1 MKNSLLESAE
11 FLRQMLMHSASRVSY
26 FETSSS
32 EVLTPIEALE
42 EAKDAIEAYYAEP
55 EQTWKAVPYA
65 LKRVAYS
72 VEVST
77 LAPQLQLLS
86 DLDQLLENID
96 SFHRKYIGMT
106 KSRRSFVNS
115 AISGLSS
122 GLNSAFSAVSA
133 AYPNLLVEKT
143 IEGLSPRRSFASN
156 RDRIAKVVPELC
168 TYLNYQGRD
177 VDTLAQSMT
186 EMIDQARANPA
197 YDLEKHLRELLE
209 APQRDFVVATVITG
223 AINAEVPRE
232 LGGQTVKFP
241 GPVAWD
247 YKQQNK
253 RSGRRKQS
261 NKKKI
266 SRYANLDLTDF
277 CLEHWKTDAESP
289 NREHRVS
296 AQIVLWQMKAWDPI
310 HARQLALDR
319 AESFMDWINAEHRIG
334 EFGVKRKVLVWEI
347 GADETTYMT
356 DVFEGPRNTRVM
368 GGHRSPSVQRSL
380 RLASRAA
387 NERAG
392 AMAVFFGWAALEY
405 LGRGNRITEAND
417 KPTSPQTFIAKYV
430 PKLIGAVALHH
441 LANDVAH
448 SIVDVK
454 PVREWGKP
462 LQRFLKLQTK
472 DAPSDHVDQRN
483 LFYFLAASNDCGKGD
498 ERFDRL
504 CGQLNARRDDEVAA
518 ALSEFEDLVAST
530 NPVSRYRIRR
540 VKHLLQSPE
549 RLAEYLSNVERA
561 ADVALQRMRYVRNQ
575 TAHSTIP
582 ESTRYRTLSNAMREI
597 LDTCYQAID
606 KASDDAAPHETL
618 YQLAKQY
625 DDLLGELRSGNSEK
639 MFSPHRVLRVSR

>member
-115 AISGLSS
+115 AISELSS

-454 PVREWGKP
+454 PVRDWGKP

-606 KASDDAAPHETL
+606 KANADAAPHETL